1 MPKVFVIG
9 LSKTGTTSL
18 TAALRILGY
27 SAKHLPEVSE
37 IRRFDAVA
45 DISVAVMFRTLDKWF
60 PGSKFIYTTR
70 DEESWLNACERHFSE
85 STVSRDRWFRELRMR
100 VFGCAYFDRSLF
112 TEAYKVHDDR
122 VREYF
127 AGRDDCLVLN
137 VRELGWEPVCAF
149 LGKPVPDL
157 PFPWEK
163 KGFNPSSVKPK
174 KGPTTRKERRRP
186 WMWKQ
191 WDRCVLSGKNK

>member
-1 MPKVFVIG
+1 MPNVFVIG

-27 SAKHLPEVSE
+27 SAKHLPDVSE
-37 IRRFDAVA
+37 IRKFDAVA
-45 DISVAVMFRTLDKWF
+45 DISVAVLFRTLDKWF

-70 DEESWLNACERHFSE
+70 EEESWLNACERHFSE

-163 KGFNPSSVKPK
+163 KGFNPSRGKPK
-174 KGPTTRKERRRP
+174 KHPGRKVRRRA
-186 WMWKQ
+186 WLWKQ
-191 WDRCVLSGKNK
+191 WDRCVLSGNNK

>member
-1 MPKVFVIG
+1 
-9 LSKTGTTSL
+9 
-18 TAALRILGY
+18 
-27 SAKHLPEVSE
+27 
-37 IRRFDAVA
+37 
-45 DISVAVMFRTLDKWF
+45 
-60 PGSKFIYTTR
+60 
-70 DEESWLNACERHFSE
+70 
-85 STVSRDRWFRELRMR
+85 MR

-163 KGFNPSSVKPK
+163 KGFNPSRGKPK
-174 KGPTTRKERRRP
+174 KGRRTRKERRRP